1 MTIAVLPFN
10 NMSEDPEQEYFSDG
24 ISEDIITDLSQ
35 ISSLGVISRTSSFV
49 FRDRTV
55 NVQEI
60 GSALSADY
68 LLQGSIRRLND
79 RVRINAEL
87 TAVTTGQSVWASRY
101 DRPLDNIFEVQDEIR
116 NKIVSALSIQLLG
129 REATQLERRQTDS
142 FKAYDLFLQ
151 GRRLYNQFTLE
162 TFVRAESLYLQAI
175 ELDPEFARAYGA
187 LAMARVRR
195 NQIEEDIDRAAVL
208 DESLVLA
215 QRAVEIEPT
224 SPQTQWVLG
233 FIYMAK
239 GEFARAAEVVE
250 RSVAL
255 SPNFADGYG
264 LLALINNQ
272 MGRGDQALRFIR
284 KGMRLNP
291 GYSWDYPYN
300 EGRAFYLMGEYD
312 KAIASLLLALERN
325 ENAWNPRLYLA
336 ASYARLGRLEEAEW
350 EITQLQM
357 NSPGLTIS
365 STNNV
370 LPMAEGAHRAQFLQD
385 LRAAGLPE

>member
-1 MTIAVLPFN
+1 M
-10 NMSEDPEQEYFSDG
+10 
-24 ISEDIITDLSQ
+24 
-35 ISSLGVISRTSSFV
+35 

-370 LPMAEGAHRAQFLQD
+370 LPMAEGEHRAQFLQD